1 MDALNFPEKDAR
13 AILHLALSE
22 DCGTGDVTCRL
33 TLPPHH
39 RSRARI
45 VAKEAGTLAG
55 QPLLPLVLEE
65 LDNLVPSSGA
75 REVHFQ
81 TLAADGT
88 QVSPGQIVS
97 SLEGPTAAILQAERT
112 LLNLMQRLSGTATTA
127 RRYQEA
133 AGPDC
138 RVLDTRKTTP
148 GLRQLEKYAIRV
160 AGGHNHRMG
169 LWDAV
174 LIKENHARAAGGVR
188 PAALAALSGRSEGMP
203 VIVEVTSL
211 AELESLCDLPL
222 TRVLLDNFRPE
233 KIAAAVELRRRKQA
247 TFGLEA
253 SGGITL
259 ETIATYARAGAEYIS
274 VGALTHSVKALDLS
288 LLLEQ
293 P

>member
-1 MDALNFPEKDAR
+1 MDASDFPEKDAR
-13 AILHLALSE
+13 AILRLALSE

-33 TLPPHH
+33 TLPPGHKSH
-39 RSRARI
+39 ARI
-45 VAKEAGTLAG
+45 VAKEAGILAG

-65 LDNLVPSSGA
+65 LDALVPASGA
-75 REVHFQ
+75 REVQFQ
-81 TLAADGT
+81 ALAADGT
-88 QVSPGQIVS
+88 QVLVGQIVS

-127 RRYQEA
+127 RHYQEA
-133 AGPDC
+133 AGPSC
-138 RVLDTRKTTP
+138 QVLDTRKTTP

-169 LWDAV
+169 LWDAI

-188 PAALAALSGRSEGMP
+188 PAAQAAIAGRTDGMP